1 MLIKAEKYEEIE
13 LLLIN
18 YANSGIAK
26 EKVLNLE
33 GRYASSTKDFE
44 RAKKIFLTLA
54 RTFIKCFEISLPEV
68 KPEIILIFTDLIVQV
83 GRRVG
88 GN

>member
-1 MLIKAEKYEEIE
+1 MKCSLKAEKYEEIE

-18 YANSGIAK
+18 YCRNSGIAK

-44 RAKKIFLTLA
+44 RAKKVCEQAAYAGT
-54 RTFIKCFEISLPEV
+54 
-68 KPEIILIFTDLIVQV
+68 
-83 GRRVG
+83 
-88 GN
+88 